1 MRLFTGFIA
10 LGLLAFA
17 GASFGNDPPAD
28 KPIDLAKIDAQIKP
42 ADRLHWSFQP
52 VKKPAVPGVKDQG
65 WVRNPID
72 AFVLAGLEE
81 RGWKPAPAV
90 EPRVLLRRLYFDL
103 IGLPPSPE
111 AIDEFVLA
119 WHGVRANAAS
129 AKRQAEALLD
139 TVVGKLLANPHH
151 GERWGRHWLDVVRYA
166 ESNGYERDA
175 AKPNIWRYR
184 DYVIRSLN
192 DDKPFDRF
200 IIEQLAGDEVPDMNA
215 DTLIALGFNRL
226 GPWDDEPADPKED
239 RFDQLDDLVNATS
252 SAFLGLTLA
261 CCRCHDHKFEPL
273 TIHDYYRMAAIF
285 NPLDRPRNG
294 RTELDLPVGTRKQ
307 LDQEAERNRK
317 IAELVKNLPGDKALP
332 ADIAEQVARLKQ
344 QAPSLP
350 RGYFMHERGPT
361 PPDTHLLIRGKAT
374 RPGPKVEP
382 GLPSVLV
389 DQQPPFPP
397 PSAHTSLRRL
407 TLARWIASPENP
419 LTARVIVN
427 RVWQWHFGEG
437 LVRTPNDFGV
447 MGAAPTHPE
456 LLDWLT
462 ATFIENGWSLKKLHR
477 LIVASNTYRMSKRSN
492 PIYAAKDPENE
503 HLWRFPVKRLEVEA
517 IRDAVLSATGRLNP
531 AMYGPSV
538 YPEVPKEALAGNSDP
553 DKIWK
558 PFNEVEASRRTVYAF
573 IKRSFV
579 VPLLET
585 LDLCDTTRPADK
597 RQVTTVAP
605 QALMLFNGAFVNRQ
619 AKHFADRLRRE
630 AGDDRGKQIERAY
643 LLALGR
649 PPSPTERTALLEFL
663 ERESLQ
669 QMCRVVFNLNEF
681 VYVD

>member
-1 MRLFTGFIA
+1 
-10 LGLLAFA
+10 
-17 GASFGNDPPAD
+17 
-28 KPIDLAKIDAQIKP
+28 
-42 ADRLHWSFQP
+42 LHWSFQP
-52 VKKPAVPGVKDQG
+52 VKKPAVPAVKDQA
-65 WVRNPID
+65 WVGNPID

-81 RGWKPAPAV
+81 HGWRPAPAV

-111 AIDEFVLA
+111 AIEAF
-119 WHGVRANAAS
+119 VRAWDAAS
-129 AKRQAEALLD
+129 AKRQATALLD
-139 TVVGKLLANPHH
+139 QVVGQLFASPHH
-151 GERWGRHWLDVVRYA
+151 GERWARHWLDVVRYA
-166 ESNGYERDA
+166 ETNGYERDA
-175 AKPNIWRYR
+175 AKPHIWRYR
-184 DYVIRSLN
+184 DYVIRAFN

-239 RFDQLDDLVNATS
+239 RFDQLDDMVNATS
-252 SAFLGLTLA
+252 LGFLGLTLG
-261 CCRCHDHKFEPL
+261 CCRCHDHKFEAL
-273 TIHDYYRMAAIF
+273 TIHDYYRMVAIF
-285 NPLDRPRNG
+285 DPLDRPRNG
-294 RTELDLPVGTRKQ
+294 RTELDLPVGTRPQ
-307 LDQEAERNRK
+307 LDRQAERDRK
-317 IAELVKNLPGDKALP
+317 VAALLKDLPGDKTLP
-332 ADIAEQVARLKQ
+332 ADVADQVARLKQ
-344 QAPSLP
+344 ATPSLP

-361 PPDTHLLIRGKAT
+361 PPETHLLIRGKAT

-382 GLPSVLV
+382 GMPVVLV
-389 DQQPPFPP
+389 DRQPPFPAP
-397 PSAHTSLRRL
+397 DTRTSLRRL
-407 TLARWIASPENP
+407 TLARWIASPQNP

-427 RVWQWHFGEG
+427 RVWAWHFGEG

-462 ATFIENGWSLKKLHR
+462 ATFVESGWSLKKLHR
-477 LIVASNTYRMSKRSN
+477 LIVTSNTYRMSKRSN
-492 PIYAAKDPENE
+492 PAYAAKDPENQR
-503 HLWRFPVKRLEVEA
+503 LWRFPMKRLEVEA
-517 IRDAVLSATGRLNP
+517 IRDAVLSVTGRLNP
-531 AMYGPSV
+531 AMYGPSM

-558 PFNEVEASRRTVYAF
+558 PFHEVEASRRTVYAF

-605 QALMLFNGAFVNRQ
+605 QALMLFNGEFVNRQ

-630 AGDDRGKQIERAY
+630 AGDDRGQQIDRAY
-643 LLALGR
+643 LLTVGRLPSVAERRALC
-649 PPSPTERTALLEFL
+649 EFL
-663 ERESLQ
+663 ERESLE
-669 QMCRVVFNLNEF
+669 QMCRVVLNLSEF